1 MEKQR
6 SLFNLIVTS
15 VFVGILLSCSIFYL
29 VTCFVGQRYEAAD
42 ACFDGTLIEGNS
54 PVHRFERA
62 VYQNSNAL
70 TRIRNA
76 QYRLFGIVEDENV
89 LAGKNGY
96 LFEVENKDCD
106 YNYLADYLGELSF
119 TEEEYDAIAANLEA
133 RRAMCAEQN
142 IAFLVVILPNTQT
155 VYSEN
160 MPAYL
165 GNIRETRLDRLEVAL
180 EERGFTSF
188 INLSDDLALYKDE
201 GPLYNNTENSLN
213 ALGCFYTY
221 RIVYECFADTVM
233 AKTHAFERGD
243 LSFYQHNTTGK
254 AIARAAGLADVAQNL
269 TVSLSNDTK
278 LHYHIQIMSGGMT
291 KTRLLP
297 IETIDV
303 SETPSLLLQFS
314 DTWERL
320 QMEPYFSNTF
330 LDVTYQTSLVHDE
343 DILKDA
349 APDAVIQ
356 FIYEDELSYLLP
368 GSGMY

>member
-1 MEKQR
+1 MEKKR
-6 SLFNLIVTS
+6 SLFDLIVTT
-15 VFVGILLSCSIFYL
+15 VFIGILLSCSVFYL
-29 VTCFVGQRYEAAD
+29 ITCLVGQRYESAK
-42 ACFDGTLIEGNS
+42 ACFDGTVIEGNS
-54 PVHRFERA
+54 PIHRFERA
-62 VYQNSNAL
+62 VYQNDTSI

-89 LAGKNGY
+89 FAGKNGF
-96 LFEVENKDCD
+96 LFEVENKECD
-106 YNYLADYLGELSF
+106 YNYLADYLGQLSF
-119 TEEEYDAIAANLEA
+119 TDEEHAAIASVLEE
-133 RRAMCAEQN
+133 RRAFYDEQG
-142 IAFLVVILPNTQT
+142 IAFLVVILPNAQT

-165 GNIRETRLDRLEVAL
+165 GGIRETRLDRLEAAL
-180 EERGFTSF
+180 VENGFTAFVS
-188 INLSDDLALYKDE
+188 LSDDLTTYKSE
-201 GPLYNNTENSLN
+201 GLLYNNTENSLN

-221 RIVYECFADTVM
+221 RTVCGCFEDTVM
-233 AKTHAFERGD
+233 AKTHLIERSD

-269 TVSLSNDTK
+269 TVSLSNDTT
-278 LHYHIQIMSGGMT
+278 LNYHVQIMSGGMA

-297 IETIDV
+297 YETINV

-320 QMEPYFSNTF
+320 QMEPYFSKTF

-343 DILKDA
+343 QVLKEA

-368 GSGMY
+368 GSGLY